1 MAEVDSQNVE
11 RSGFDPTAG
20 SVLSRDSRNDL
31 FRRFTIDSTIFRNE
45 LTSIENSRKQS
56 DLENISAIQEQE
68 KSLIGVNSNIQGLRE
83 DILKLGTGL
92 ATISLLLQQDN
103 AEEQSRIRAE
113 QESQRRLAE
122 RQIRIGKENEIEQR
136 IQNAVLSP
144 VQALAPKV
152 NDIFGRI
159 GSALGIL
166 FGGWLTQQVVDAMRA
181 SEEGNTKLL
190 NDIKFNIIKNV
201 GIAIGGLFAIRAG
214 FSLIKGTISRIASGL
229 TRLLIARPLAIAA
242 TLLPRGGKTPP
253 PSAGPGPKPR
263 GGGVMGGFGRLLT
276 VLSTAMNAKNKE
288 YTDTV
293 LGALSLFAKAPGPL
307 GLVAKVA
314 GVAFTLDEIAEA
326 FGKNIFG
333 DDRDKIINDAA
344 MAAKKELEKL
354 KPQSTSSTKSKPEES
369 TKPTPTAAQ
378 PQTPMMGPPAPA
390 TPTSPAVE
398 AQPQTP
404 MMGPPASPAP
414 TSSAQPSADMVSKF
428 EQAWQYRNNP
438 LARGRIESAWNKM
451 TPEEKQMAMEWAK
464 TKGYDWNEM
473 KLQAPAPK
481 VSGAQQTAPES
492 SQMVSSQQSA
502 SVDKMP
508 AQISVPQTEAQ
519 KVGELP
525 EPKPT
530 LTMIKTSSAQNAQ
543 VNPPVSNG
551 PLTDV
556 PLINSAN
563 PDNFYVLYSYLNYNV
578 VM

>member
-276 VLSTAMNAKNKE
+276 GLSAAMNAKNKE

-369 TKPTPTAAQ
+369 IKPTPTATQ

-390 TPTSPAVE
+390 
-398 AQPQTP
+398 
-404 MMGPPASPAP
+404 AP